1 MPGREAVAVND
12 TPPGAAVRNDK
23 PSRPFSLRLRLA
35 IIASIVLALALGLV
49 GFALAE
55 ANHQSAVS
63 ALQMRMESYVY
74 LVLAA
79 ADVDEIG
86 DLHISEELGDPRLN
100 QPGSGVYVHL
110 HGANAHWSSPSSLGL
125 RLPELKTMAAG
136 QSSFS
141 GPDESL
147 DFYTYQYGVAWQID
161 DQPVLPFTVSVLVD
175 PADIRQQTTA
185 FRSGLWR
192 ALGAAGVIL
201 LLAQWMVL
209 YLGFRPLQI
218 VAKDVARVES
228 GLAPRLQGNYPRELE
243 PLARNVNQLLDTE
256 KANQQRY
263 RNALDSLAHSL
274 KTPLAIL
281 RTGLEVDSPSSRQAM
296 RKAVDEMNQLVA
308 TRLQRAA
315 VSARRTMAQPVPV
328 AVEAERILA
337 GLDKV
342 YAHKGITADVS
353 IPAAVVFFGEQRD
366 LLELIGNLLD
376 NAFKYGRTR
385 VRISAG
391 QQDPHAV
398 RSGLWLRVED
408 DGPGIDAHDWPALLQ
423 RGVRGDERR
432 AANDGGH
439 GLGLA
444 IVLELVTAYGGKIEI
459 GDSDLGG
466 ARIDLEIPG
475 S

>member
-1 MPGREAVAVND
+1 
-12 TPPGAAVRNDK
+12 
-23 PSRPFSLRLRLA
+23 
-35 IIASIVLALALGLV
+35 
-49 GFALAE
+49 
-55 ANHQSAVS
+55 
-63 ALQMRMESYVY
+63 
-74 LVLAA
+74 
-79 ADVDEIG
+79 
-86 DLHISEELGDPRLN
+86 
-100 QPGSGVYVHL
+100 
-110 HGANAHWSSPSSLGL
+110 
-125 RLPELKTMAAG
+125 
-136 QSSFS
+136 
-141 GPDESL
+141 
-147 DFYTYQYGVAWQID
+147 
-161 DQPVLPFTVSVLVD
+161 
-175 PADIRQQTTA
+175 
-185 FRSGLWR
+185 LWR

-201 LLAQWMVL
+201 LLAQLMVL

-228 GLAPRLQGNYPRELE
+228 GLAPRLQGSYPRELE

-256 KANQQRY
+256 KGNQQRY

-328 AVEAERILA
+328 AVEAKRILA

-342 YAHKGITADVS
+342 YAHKSIAADVA
-353 IPAAVVFFGEQRD
+353 IPADVVFFGEQRD

-376 NAFKYGRTR
+376 NAFKYGHTR

-391 QQDPHAV
+391 QQDPQAV

-408 DGPGIDAHDWPALLQ
+408 DGPGIDAQDWPALLQ

-432 AANDGGH
+432 AANERGH
-439 GLGLA
+439 GMGLA
-444 IVLELVTAYGGKIEI
+444 IVLELLTAYGGKIEI

-466 ARIDLEIPG
+466 AMIDLEIPG